1 MTVVQKRPKVTLF
14 KATEKPYKS
23 VLAAIKTCRSVE
35 AIDPDFRIM
44 PSDAKLI
51 ESVIKSGHTSVLE
64 HVSFT
69 FIVTGMSL
77 PARTQFFRHRLMSPT
92 EQSKRAVE
100 ATELGVVIPDS
111 ILGDDAAL
119 ETYLDAINTCYAA
132 YDKLRWLGIEKED
145 ARYCMP
151 QSLETSFIVTI
162 NGRELFESIFPDRLC
177 RRAQWE
183 VRYMVGQMYRIAMGI
198 LPDVYKLTGPRC
210 QTTGCR
216 ESEKCAKEVGVIV
229 K

>member
-1 MTVVQKRPKVTLF
+1 MVQIKRPKVQLYRH
-14 KATEKPYKS
+14 TENPREPI
-23 VLAAIKTCRSVE
+23 LAAIRMCRSAGV
-35 AIDPDFRIM
+35 INVDPNECLKE
-44 PSDAKLI
+44 SALI
-51 ESVIKSGHTSVLE
+51 QSVIKSGHTSILE

-69 FIVTGMSL
+69 FIVSGMSL

-92 EQSKRAVE
+92 EQSKRAVD

-111 ILGDDAAL
+111 ILENSVAL
-119 ETYLDAINTCYAA
+119 DIYLEAISKCYAA
-132 YDKLRWLGIEKED
+132 YSLIVGLGIEKED

-177 RRAQWE
+177 KRAQWE
-183 VRYMVGQMYRIAMGI
+183 VRGMVGQMYRIAMGV

-216 ESEKCAKEVGVIV
+216 EAEQCANKVGVI
-229 K
+229 KK

>member
-1 MTVVQKRPKVTLF
+1 MQIKRPKVQLYRH
-14 KATEKPYKS
+14 TENPREPI
-23 VLAAIKTCRSVE
+23 LAAIRMCRNAGVIN
-35 AIDPDFRIM
+35 IDP
-44 PSDAKLI
+44 SEYTKESVLI
-51 ESVIKSGHTSVLE
+51 QSVIKSGHTSVLE
-64 HVSFT
+64 HASFT

-92 EQSKRAVE
+92 EQSKRAIE

-119 ETYLDAINTCYAA
+119 EIYLDAINTCYAA
-132 YDKLRWLGIEKED
+132 YDKLRRLGIEKED